1 MEGPK
6 GQGQEARSRSWPRN
20 GKQEFLIHGHT
31 HSTERRDGQAIHVG
45 VDAWDYRPASFDE
58 IVALMKEG

>member
-1 MEGPK
+1 
-6 GQGQEARSRSWPRN
+6 
-20 GKQEFLIHGHT
+20 LIHGHT

-45 VDAWDYRPASFDE
+45 VDAWDYKPATFDE